1 MIDQPKRFTSG
12 HFGRERWGMGKG
24 EVTTRDSQ
32 DMGMY
37 IVVV

>member
-1 MIDQPKRFTSG
+1 MVDQPKRFAVG
-12 HFGRERWGMGKG
+12 HLGREEWERGKG
-24 EVTTRDSQ
+24 RVTTRDSQ